1 MIEITSYVLGML
13 TIAAILLLIALV
25 LGMVKIN
32 KLEKQQSQF
41 EREFSNVYQQIDK
54 QVGELYLALDH
65 EQKHFQR
72 LLEDTHRDINMVEKT
87 VMNQVQQVDRDHHS
101 IEDAIH
107 REIDQTK
114 SYIDSRIDKVVAA
127 GTLKSSKEIIKG

>member
-32 KLEKQQSQF
+32 KLEKQTITIKKMIDD
-41 EREFSNVYQQIDK
+41 VYQSI
-54 QVGELYLALDH
+54 DH
-65 EQKHFQR
+65 ERRHTEE
-72 LLEDTHRDINMVEKT
+72 LLQSTHRDINMVEQT
-87 VMNQVQQVDRDHHS
+87 ILNQVRHVDENHHK
-101 IEDAIH
+101 IEDQIH

-114 SYIDSRIDKVVAA
+114 SYIDSRIDKVVLQ
-127 GTLKSSKEIIKG
+127 GSIIGKKEIVK

>member
-13 TIAAILLLIALV
+13 TIAAVLLLIALV
-25 LGMVKIN
+25 LGMVKIS
-32 KLEKQQSQF
+32 KLEKTISEHQKQF
-41 EREFSNVYQQIDK
+41 DIVYENMSRND
-54 QVGELYLALDH
+54 EHLR
-65 EQKHFQR
+65 R
-72 LLEDTHRDINMVEKT
+72 LLDDTHRDINMVEKT
-87 VMNQVQQVDRDHHS
+87 IMNQVQQIDQEHHK

-114 SYIDSRIDKVVAA
+114 SYIDSRIDKVVAT

>member
-32 KLEKQQSQF
+32 KLEKQTITIKKLID
-41 EREFSNVYQQIDK
+41 EVYQSI
-54 QVGELYLALDH
+54 DH
-65 EQKHFQR
+65 ERRHTEE
-72 LLEDTHRDINMVEKT
+72 LLQSTHRDINMVEQT
-87 VMNQVQQVDRDHHS
+87 IMNQVRHVDENHHK
-101 IEDAIH
+101 IEDQIH

-114 SYIDSRIDKVVAA
+114 SYIDSRIDKVVLQ
-127 GTLKSSKEIIKG
+127 GSIIGKKEIIKG